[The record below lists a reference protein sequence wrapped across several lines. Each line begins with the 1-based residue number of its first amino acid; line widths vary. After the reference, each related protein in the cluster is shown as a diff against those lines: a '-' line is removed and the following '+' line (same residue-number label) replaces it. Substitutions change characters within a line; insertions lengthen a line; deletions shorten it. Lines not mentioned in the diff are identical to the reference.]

1 MAKTLKDVGR
11 FRNRSVHGFIEI
23 FTDLNSG
30 FGERVTHFTSEFIVK
45 LQSEPFIVN
54 FISNY
59 LTLSNELYTNNANNL
74 SGGSTAKPVDDLDVN
89 QSDECQMSLYKPN
102 RLYELNKPTI
112 WYEAKKVYAEWILD
126 VLICSNRAQISVE
139 SSLINVL

>member
-23 FTDLNSG
+23 VTDLNSG
-30 FGERVTHFTSEFIVK
+30 FRERVTHFTSEFIVK

-59 LTLSNELYTNNANNL
+59 LTLS
-74 SGGSTAKPVDDLDVN
+74 K
-89 QSDECQMSLYKPN
+89 
-102 RLYELNKPTI
+102 
-112 WYEAKKVYAEWILD
+112 
-126 VLICSNRAQISVE
+126 
-139 SSLINVL
+139 